1 MTDESKPNKT
11 TKADEQPALTDDMAL
26 AVAALGG
33 GPATD
38 ASETP
43 VNDDDRLDGRS
54 KDEQPRPPGRWSE
67 AA

>member
-11 TKADEQPALTDDMAL
+11 ANVDEQRALTNDMAL

-43 VNDDDRLDGRS
+43 VNEDDPLDGGS
-54 KDEQPRPPGRWSE
+54 KDEQPGPPGRWSE